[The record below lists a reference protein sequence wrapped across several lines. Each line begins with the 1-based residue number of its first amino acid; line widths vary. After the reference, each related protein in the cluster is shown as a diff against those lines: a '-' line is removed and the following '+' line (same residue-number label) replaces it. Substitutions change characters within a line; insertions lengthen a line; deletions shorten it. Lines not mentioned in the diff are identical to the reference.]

1 MAEASKKVG
10 TYEAMFLFP
19 AGSAADVEGAITTAR
34 GIVERHGGQVVVIKK
49 WDERRLAYELGK
61 QKRGLY
67 VICYYRGPGSSV
79 SAIEHDVNLSE
90 QVLRVMIVK
99 ADHLSEA
106 EMNAVEPQ
114 PIEKE
119 RPRDDRFGGFGD
131 RPPREEGDRGGDRPR
146 APRPR
151 REEEAPAASE

>member
-1 MAEASKKVG
+1 MAASKKTG

-34 GIVERHGGQVVVIKK
+34 GIVERHGGEIIVIKK

-67 VICYYRGPGSSV
+67 VICYYRGPGASV

-90 QVLRVMIVK
+90 AVLRVMIVK
-99 ADHLSEA
+99 ADHLNEE
-106 EMNAVEPQ
+106 EMKAVEPQ
-114 PIEKE
+114 PVEKE

-131 RPPREEGDRGGDRPR
+131 RPPREEGDRGDRPAR

-151 REEEAPAASE
+151 REEAEAPAASE

>member
-1 MAEASKKVG
+1 MAEASKK
-10 TYEAMFLFP
+10 TSQYEAMFLFP
-19 AGSAADVEGAITTAR
+19 PGATAEIEATLAMAR
-34 GIVERHGGQVVVIKK
+34 GIIERHGGEIIVLKK
-49 WDERRLAYELGK
+49 WDERKLAYEIGK

-67 VICYYRGPGSSV
+67 VIAYYRGPGSSV

-90 QVLRVMIVK
+90 HILRVMILK
-99 ADHLSEA
+99 ADHLNET

-131 RPPREEGDRGGDRPR
+131 RPPRDDDDRPAR
-146 APRPR
+146 APRK
-151 REEEAPAASE
+151 REEQADESDSNE